1 MAPIEFRF
9 AQIFVTSGPK
19 GKEHLRQDC
28 ELSVS
33 LLMLLKGNENGMSI
47 GTLGKTF
54 QPNWIAISAKMVC
67 FATGN
72 VGRAILGN
80 GPSRRADSEMKTCE
94 EKEWSY
100 TEVWDIKSGMNM
112 DGTTHELAPASWC
125 AAATIVF

>member
-1 MAPIEFRF
+1 MTPIEFRF

-19 GKEHLRQDC
+19 GKEHLRPNC

-33 LLMLLKGNENGMSI
+33 LLMLLKSNENGMSV
-47 GTLGKTF
+47 GTLGKSF
-54 QPNWIAISAKMVC
+54 QPIWIAMVC

-94 EKEWSY
+94 EKE
-100 TEVWDIKSGMNM
+100 
-112 DGTTHELAPASWC
+112 
-125 AAATIVF
+125 